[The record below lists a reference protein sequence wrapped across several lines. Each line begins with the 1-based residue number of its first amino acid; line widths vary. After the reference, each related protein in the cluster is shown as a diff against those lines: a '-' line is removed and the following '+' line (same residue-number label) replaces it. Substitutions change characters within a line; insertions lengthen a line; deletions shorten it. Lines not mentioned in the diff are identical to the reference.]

1 MVHPVERIHPRNLK
15 LLAKDLSRLIETRL
29 WAQILLGMALGI
41 FVGTLLGPSVGW
53 LEPSFA
59 STIGQWLAL
68 PGNIFLTA
76 IQMIVLPLIVA
87 SVIRGVA
94 SSGDPQQL
102 KKSGIGLTA
111 YFLLTTVAATII
123 GISVAYIVRPGSF
136 VDPELMKR
144 FTEGAAAV
152 PEVEPLGEGAGV
164 AGIPGEIVELL
175 PRNPLSAMVKGEMLQ
190 VVIFSIVLGV
200 ALISIEPESSKP
212 LFDLMGSIQ
221 RVSMKIVAFIM
232 PLAPLAVFGLLA
244 QAMIETGAGVLMGLG
259 VYAASVV
266 GALFALMLV
275 YLAIVMT
282 LGRKN
287 PREFMVAIREA
298 QLLAFSTDSSAATM
312 PVTIKAAEENLRV
325 RPSISQLVI
334 PMGATVNMGGTA
346 CYHGLATIFIAQLF
360 GMDLAPSALLALILT
375 SLASSLGAPATP
387 GVGIMILATVLNGA
401 GVPLAGLSLIIGLDQ
416 VLERVRCVMNVTG
429 DLVAAVVMDR
439 FVGGRLSH
447 REEARREEALEMVRE
462 SERQD
467 VVVTSN
473 PGS

>member
-15 LLAKDLSRLIETRL
+15 LLAEDLSRLIETRL

-41 FVGTLLGPSVGW
+41 LVGTLLGPSVGW
-53 LEPSFA
+53 LSPSV
-59 STIGQWLAL
+59 STTVGQWLAL

-94 SSGDPQQL
+94 SSGDPDQL
-102 KKSGIGLTA
+102 KKSGIGLAA
-111 YFLLTTVAATII
+111 YFILTTIAATII
-123 GISVAYIVRPGSF
+123 GIGFAYLIRPGSY
-136 VDPELMKR
+136 VDPELMR
-144 FTEGAAAV
+144 SLAGGAVVAD
-152 PEVEPLGEGAGV
+152 VEPLGEGDGIAGL
-164 AGIPGEIVELL
+164 PGEIVKLL

-266 GALFALMLV
+266 GALFVLMLV
-275 YLAIVMT
+275 YLAIVST
-282 LGRKN
+282 LGKKN

-312 PVTIKAAEENLRV
+312 PVTIKAAEEGLHV

-360 GMDLAPSALLALILT
+360 GMDLPPSALLALILT

-439 FVGGRLSH
+439 FVGGKVSR
-447 REEARREEALEMVRE
+447 REEVRREEALEIVRE
-462 SERQD
+462 TEAQD